1 MFFHRH
7 WLVWLWLWC
16 GSENW
21 FFVGD
26 FQRAAAA
33 ARSAGD
39 CSLAE
44 TMNRTQGDLDAMFV
58 EPFGNLA
65 MTPMLAAQ
73 GEDGF
78 AMRLQFA
85 ARPALALGFG
95 LWL

>member
-1 MFFHRH
+1 MFFHRR
-7 WLVWLWLWC
+7 WFVWLWLRC
-16 GSENW
+16 GNENW

-39 CSLAE
+39 CPLAE
-44 TMNRTQGDLDAMFV
+44 PMDGTQGDLDAMFV

-73 GEDGF
+73 GEDRLT
-78 AMRLQFA
+78 MRLQFA
-85 ARPALALGFG
+85 ARPALLLGFG